1 MRLRLSEVLPRE
13 LTSLDI
19 KRQET
24 TDNEIV
30 SAFRAD
36 NGAAVRSP
44 SELNLCG
51 KQMPT

>member
-1 MRLRLSEVLPRE
+1 MELQLSEVLPRE
-13 LTSLDI
+13 LTSLNI

-24 TDNEIV
+24 MDNEIV

-36 NGAAVRSP
+36 NGAAVRNP